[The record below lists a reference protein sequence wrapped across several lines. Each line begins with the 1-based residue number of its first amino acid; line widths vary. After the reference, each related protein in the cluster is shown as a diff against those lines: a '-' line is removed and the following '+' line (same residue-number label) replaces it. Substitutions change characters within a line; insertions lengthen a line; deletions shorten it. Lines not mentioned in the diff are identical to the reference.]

1 MFRQEKLNTF
11 IFILYLLA
19 DLVFI
24 YLAFF
29 LPYFVRWN
37 FLGSAITSPFPPH
50 HLNGIFFPSFDQY
63 SKLYISWGL
72 ITISFLFNQRL
83 YQTNR
88 LFPISRETLLVLK
101 AVVSSTLIIG
111 LIVFFIKAIHISRLV
126 FLGNFILL
134 CFFLSVWRALKKIIL
149 TKLIIKGYN
158 NFNILVVGTGNIAEE
173 FVKEINDNPGY
184 GFKITGFLDE
194 NKPKGSQICGHKVL
208 GNLNDFEKVAR
219 QYFIDDVIITTPEN
233 RKDIADLI
241 RRGKEQNV
249 SMRVIPDP
257 FELALDVINVYRI
270 GHLPIFDYSVKRFH
284 GANLIDKR
292 IVDIIFSSLG
302 LALLF
307 PLSFIIAIAIKIYD
321 GGPIFYISKR
331 YGRNGAPFN
340 FYKFRS
346 MVIGA
351 EEKMELLKS
360 ENEKDGP
367 IFKMKD
373 DPRITKI
380 GKLLR
385 KYSLDELPQFWN
397 VFKGDM
403 SIVGPRPLPIGQ
415 IEKNDLDQ
423 LKRLEIKPGITGLW
437 QISGRSDASFG
448 NLLRWDIWYINN
460 WNLWLDFNIILKS
473 IPVVVKG
480 KGAY

>member
-1 MFRQEKLNTF
+1 MFRQEKLNSF
-11 IFILYLLA
+11 IFSLYLLA

-29 LPYFVRWN
+29 LPYFIRWN
-37 FLGSAITSPFPPH
+37 FFGPQITSPFPSH
-50 HLNGIFFPSFDQY
+50 HANSMLLPSFDQY

-72 ITISFLFNQRL
+72 ITVSFLFSQKL

-88 LFPISRETLLVLK
+88 LFSMSRETLLVLK
-101 AVVSSTLIIG
+101 AVISSTLIMG
-111 LIVFFIKAIHISRLV
+111 LLVFFIKAIHISRLV

-134 CFFLSVWRALKKIIL
+134 CFFLSAWRALKKIIL
-149 TKLIIKGYN
+149 RKLIVRGYN
-158 NFNILVVGTGNIAEE
+158 NFNVLIVGSGNIAEE
-173 FVKEINDNPGY
+173 FVKVANDNPAY
-184 GFKITGFLDE
+184 GFKIAGFLDE
-194 NKPKGSQICGHKVL
+194 HKTKGSQVYGHKVL

-219 QYFIDDVIITTPEN
+219 QHFIDDVVITNPEN

-241 RRGKEQNV
+241 RRGKESNV
-249 SMRVIPDP
+249 SMRVIQDP
-257 FELALDVINVYRI
+257 FELALDVINVYRF
-270 GHLPIFDYSVKRFH
+270 GHLPIFDYSVKRLH

-292 IVDIIFSSLG
+292 IMDIILSSL
-302 LALLF
+302 ALVLLLP
-307 PLSFIIAIAIKIYD
+307 PLFIIAVAIKICD
-321 GGPIFYISKR
+321 RGPVFYVSRR
-331 YGRNGAPFN
+331 YGRNGFPFN

-351 EEKMELLKS
+351 EEKMEILKS
-360 ENEKDGP
+360 KNEKDGP
-367 IFKMKD
+367 IFKIKD
-373 DPRITKI
+373 DPRVTKI

-385 KYSLDELPQFWN
+385 KYSLDELPQLWN
-397 VFKGDM
+397 VLKGDM

-437 QISGRSDASFG
+437 QVSGRSDVSFG
-448 NLLRWDIWYINN
+448 NLVRWDIWYINN
-460 WNLWLDFNIILKS
+460 WSLWLDFNIILKS
-473 IPVVVKG
+473 IPVVLKG

>member
-11 IFILYLLA
+11 IFSIYLLT

-29 LPYFVRWN
+29 LPYFIRWN
-37 FLGSAITSPFPPH
+37 FFGSQVTLPFSPH
-50 HLNGIFFPSFDQY
+50 HVNNVFFPSLDQY

-72 ITISFLFNQRL
+72 ITISFLFSQKL
-83 YQTNR
+83 YRTNR
-88 LFPISRETLLVLK
+88 LFSISRETLLVLK
-101 AVVSSTLIIG
+101 AVISSTLIIG

-134 CFFLSVWRALKKIIL
+134 CLFLSFWRALKKIIL
-149 TKLIIKGYN
+149 RKLIVRGYN
-158 NFNILVVGTGNIAEE
+158 NFNILVVGTGNIAGE
-173 FVKEINDNPGY
+173 FVKEITDNPAH
-184 GFKITGFLDE
+184 GFKIAGFLDE
-194 NKPKGSQICGHKVL
+194 HKTRGSQVYGYKVL
-208 GNLNDFEKVAR
+208 GDLNDFEKVAR
-219 QYFIDDVIITTPEN
+219 QHFIDDVVVTNPEN

-241 RRGKEQNV
+241 RRGKESNV

-257 FELALDVINVYRI
+257 FELVLDVINVYRV

-292 IVDIIFSSLG
+292 IMDIILSSL
-302 LALLF
+302 ALVLLLP
-307 PLSFIIAIAIKIYD
+307 PLFIIAVAIKICD
-321 GGPIFYISKR
+321 RGPVFYVSRR
-331 YGRNGAPFN
+331 YGRNGSPFN

-351 EEKMELLKS
+351 EEKMEILKS
-360 ENEKDGP
+360 KNEKDGP
-367 IFKMKD
+367 IFKIKD
-373 DPRITKI
+373 DPRVTKI

-385 KYSLDELPQFWN
+385 KYSLDELPQLWN
-397 VFKGDM
+397 VLKGDM
-403 SIVGPRPLPIGQ
+403 SIVGPRPLPIDQ

-437 QISGRSDASFG
+437 QVSGRSDVSFG
-448 NLLRWDIWYINN
+448 NLVRWDIWYINN
-460 WNLWLDFNIILKS
+460 WSLWLDFNIILKS
-473 IPVVVKG
+473 IPVVLKG